1 MKISKGSEK
10 AQALLE
16 RLDEEGDLVDVY
28 SKVFFDRQPS
38 FKDDPSAPFNKEG
51 FEYIVEEYELNS
63 GNDVKPLGHLLF
75 IHVDQYKTELR
86 KSLVDLFK
94 PLSNLIDAGK
104 HDPDFLILNLYTRQM
119 LCVGLGRKNRLFAID
134 AATGKSINV
143 FGLLRGINAAGIL
156 GIDDNELYMARLI
169 EHDVYE
175 SVSDLVH
182 ALHKL
187 GVAMYG
193 YDGMAANA
201 EVLEHSIS
209 LNPDEDGLYQL
220 KDWDD
225 EIVDEEQ
232 YTKAELTSML
242 EEING
247 YQTAEDQAMKVIN
260 IFFPQCERGELNTG
274 DY

>member
-10 AQALLE
+10 AQALIE
-16 RLDEEGDLVDVY
+16 RLATEGDLVDVY
-28 SKVFFDRQPS
+28 SKVFFERQTS
-38 FKDDPSAPFNKEG
+38 AKDDPFAPFNKEG
-51 FEYIVEEYELNS
+51 FEYVVEEYESNS
-63 GNDVKPLGHLLF
+63 DNDVKPLGHLLF
-75 IHVDQYKTELR
+75 IHVDQYKTDLR
-86 KSLVDLFK
+86 KSLVDLFE
-94 PLSNLIDAGK
+94 PLSNLIDAGD

-134 AATGKSINV
+134 AETGKGINV
-143 FGLLRGINAAGIL
+143 FGLLRGIHVEGIL
-156 GIDDNELYMARLI
+156 GIDNDELYMARLV
-169 EHDVYE
+169 EHDAYE

-193 YDGMAANA
+193 YDGMSTNIEELKHTIA
-201 EVLEHSIS
+201 ST
-209 LNPDEDGLYQL
+209 PDEDGLYQL
-220 KDWDD
+220 KNWDD
-225 EIVDEEQ
+225 EIIDEEKF
-232 YTKAELTSML
+232 TKAELMSML

-247 YQTAEDQAMKVIN
+247 YQAAEDEAMKMIN

>member
-10 AQALLE
+10 AQVLLE
-16 RLDEEGDLVDVY
+16 RLAIEGDLVDVY

-38 FKDDPSAPFNKEG
+38 IKDEPRATFTAEG
-51 FEYIVEEYELNS
+51 FDYLVDEYEQNS
-63 GNDVKPLGHLLF
+63 DSDTKPIGHLLMV
-75 IHVDQYKTELR
+75 HLDKYKTDLR
-86 KSLVDLFK
+86 KSLVDLYQ

-104 HDPDFLILNLYTRQM
+104 HDPNFLILNLYTKQM

-134 AATGKSINV
+134 AETGKSINV
-143 FGLLRGINAAGIL
+143 FGLLRGVHAPGIAA
-156 GIDDNELYMARLI
+156 IDDDELYMARLI

-175 SVSDLVH
+175 SVSDIIH

-193 YDGMAANA
+193 YDGMLANA
-201 EVLEHSIS
+201 EVIEHSLGLS
-209 LNPDEDGLYQL
+209 PDENGMYQL

-225 EIVDEEQ
+225 DVVDEG
-232 YTKAELTSML
+232 YFTKDELVSML
-242 EEING
+242 KESNG
-247 YQTAEDQAMKVIN
+247 YQNEEDEAMKVIN
-260 IFFPQCERGELNTG
+260 VFFPQCERGELNTG